1 VRRSGELPARN
12 LNRFA
17 RKCRATRH
25 TITGISLEES
35 GFPKG
40 PKRREIILHIR
51 ELTLAGK
58 VRRPI
63 DAERIAEAMR

>member
-1 VRRSGELPARN
+1 ML
-12 LNRFA
+12 
-17 RKCRATRH
+17 
-25 TITGISLEES
+25 LEES

-40 PKRREIILHIR
+40 PKRKEILLHIR